1 MATLAESL
9 VPSSSRKLSIR
20 IRPDLVARKHRYQGR
35 AYWVVKDPVGLQ
47 YFRFEEEEFSILQML
62 DGQSSLEEIAE
73 QFAND
78 FPPQTIQPDE
88 LQQFIGMLHRSGLVI
103 TGVAGQGVQLCKR
116 GKERTGKQRLAN
128 MTNILAF
135 RFKGFDPDPILN
147 AIYPYFRWCFGKPA
161 FILSSLLVLSALTL
175 VLVQFQTFQGR
186 LPSFQSFFAA
196 QNWLWLG
203 LTLAVTKV
211 VHEFGHG
218 LSCKHFGGECHEIGV
233 MFLVLTPCLYCNV
246 SDSWMLPNRWHR
258 AFIGAAG
265 IFVELVLASICTFIW
280 WFTNPGAL
288 HYFALNVMFIC
299 SVSTI
304 LFNANPLLRY
314 DGYYILSDV
323 LEIPNLRQKANAILS
338 RKLGSWCLGLEEP
351 EDPFLPKRNQGLFA
365 LYTVAASI
373 YRWVIVL
380 SILFFLNRV
389 FEPYGLKVIGQ
400 LIAVAALYGLIVQP
414 FWKLYKFLKVP
425 GRLGKVKRF
434 RMVTTVVVI
443 LVVIGGVMFIPLPA
457 RVFCN
462 LEIHPRDP
470 AIVYVEVP
478 GVLEDI
484 RVKPGEFVEKGQLLV
499 ELSNIDNELRIAQ
512 KDGERR
518 WYKTRLAS
526 LRKAG
531 GNSRQLAGEFAQ
543 TNKALQSVETNL
555 EQLILDADRLRI
567 FAPES
572 GVVMAAP
579 RVPESPDDDRRLP
592 TWSGSPLDPENLG
605 TVLLPSTKLC
615 LIGDP
620 ENLEAH
626 MVIDQNDI
634 ALVQKGQEVDIM
646 LDQSADHIY
655 TSQIEQKSAENLK
668 ETPRRLSGLHGGKI
682 PSQMD
687 QTGTDRPLKPYYEAV
702 AALPDDGILRVGLV
716 GQARIKTAPR
726 TLGQR
731 LWRYVTRTF
740 NFEL

>member
-1 MATLAESL
+1 
-9 VPSSSRKLSIR
+9 
-20 IRPDLVARKHRYQGR
+20 
-35 AYWVVKDPVGLQ
+35 
-47 YFRFEEEEFSILQML
+47 
-62 DGQSSLEEIAE
+62 
-73 QFAND
+73 
-78 FPPQTIQPDE
+78 
-88 LQQFIGMLHRSGLVI
+88 
-103 TGVAGQGVQLCKR
+103 
-116 GKERTGKQRLAN
+116 
-128 MTNILAF
+128 
-135 RFKGFDPDPILN
+135 
-147 AIYPYFRWCFGKPA
+147 
-161 FILSSLLVLSALTL
+161 
-175 VLVQFQTFQGR
+175 
-186 LPSFQSFFAA
+186 
-196 QNWLWLG
+196 
-203 LTLAVTKV
+203 
-211 VHEFGHG
+211 
-218 LSCKHFGGECHEIGV
+218 
-233 MFLVLTPCLYCNV
+233 
-246 SDSWMLPNRWHR
+246 
-258 AFIGAAG
+258 
-265 IFVELVLASICTFIW
+265 
-280 WFTNPGAL
+280 
-288 HYFALNVMFIC
+288 
-299 SVSTI
+299 
-304 LFNANPLLRY
+304 
-314 DGYYILSDV
+314 
-323 LEIPNLRQKANAILS
+323 
-338 RKLGSWCLGLEEP
+338 
-351 EDPFLPKRNQGLFA
+351 
-365 LYTVAASI
+365 
-373 YRWVIVL
+373 
-380 SILFFLNRV
+380 
-389 FEPYGLKVIGQ
+389 
-400 LIAVAALYGLIVQP
+400 
-414 FWKLYKFLKVP
+414 
-425 GRLGKVKRF
+425 
-434 RMVTTVVVI
+434 MVTTIAII

-518 WYKTRLAS
+518 WYKTRLTS

-531 GNSRQLAGEFAQ
+531 GDSRQLAGEFAQ

-567 FAPES
+567 FAPEA

-592 TWSGSPLDPENLG
+592 TWSGSPLDRENLG

-646 LDQSADHIY
+646 LDQSADHVY
-655 TSQIEQKSAENLK
+655 TSQIEEKSAENLK